1 MKVRYAPRA
10 IRDLAEI
17 ASYYR
22 NHADEK
28 VSAAVGKRIEHVV
41 SLLARQPELAPRLH
55 QRTNVRVALV
65 LRYPYKI
72 FYRTRGDLIEILH
85 IRHTA
90 RRPWPGKGSV

>member
-1 MKVRYAPRA
+1 MRVHYSPRA

-22 NHADEK
+22 DQTEERVA
-28 VSAAVGKRIEHVV
+28 AAVGRRIEHVIGLV
-41 SLLARQPELAPRLH
+41 AKQPELAPRLN
-55 QRTNVRVALV
+55 QRADVRVALV

-72 FYRTRGDLIEILH
+72 FYRLRRDVVEILH

-90 RRPWPGKGSV
+90 RRPWSGEASG